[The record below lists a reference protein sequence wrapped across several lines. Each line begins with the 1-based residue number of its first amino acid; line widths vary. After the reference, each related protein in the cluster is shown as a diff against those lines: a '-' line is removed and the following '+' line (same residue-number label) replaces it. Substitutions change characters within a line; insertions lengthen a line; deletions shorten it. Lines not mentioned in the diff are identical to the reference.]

1 MTKMFR
7 KALFGEERGNHL
19 IKEKSL
25 GVRTKEGII
34 GRKVKT
40 ANQAARIGSLKMR
53 KMRKNGTKTGAEKE
67 QPQNGG
73 VKAKRI

>member
-25 GVRTKEGII
+25 RVRTKEGII
-34 GRKVKT
+34 GKKVKT

-53 KMRKNGTKTGAEKE
+53 KMRKN
-67 QPQNGG
+67 
-73 VKAKRI
+73 